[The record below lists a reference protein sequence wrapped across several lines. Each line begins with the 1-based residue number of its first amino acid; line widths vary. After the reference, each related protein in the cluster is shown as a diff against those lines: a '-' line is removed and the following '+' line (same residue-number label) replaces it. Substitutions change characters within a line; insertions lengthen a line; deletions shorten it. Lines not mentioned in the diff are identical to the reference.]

1 MECLPIM
8 HNKNLALP
16 GFIAASLLAFGAGD
30 CLAAAPRDSA
40 LKPLVDA
47 AIRPLMQ
54 QQGIAGM
61 AVAITVKG
69 QPHYFNY
76 GLASREEKKAVDQD
90 TLFEIGSV
98 SKTFTATLAAYA
110 QASGKLSLDAPA
122 SRYLPALQGSAF
134 EHISVLQLGTYS
146 GGGLPLQFPDQ
157 WDSQDKMLGY
167 YQSWKPTFAPG
178 AQRLY
183 SNPSL
188 GLFGYLAAQS
198 LGQPFAQAMEQRL
211 FPALGLT
218 HTYLQVPAAQQGHY
232 AQGYDKDGKPVRVGP
247 GAMDAEAYGV
257 KTSAADL
264 LRFVQA
270 NLQPQALP
278 QPWQQAIALT
288 HTGYY
293 QVEGM
298 TQGLGWELYPY
309 PSSLDA
315 LLAGNSAQMAFE
327 PHPTR
332 WLNPPRAPQA
342 DTLLNKTGG
351 TGGFGTY
358 VLFVPGK
365 DIGLVLLANKNY
377 PNAERVKVA
386 HALLEALD
394 KSAAVA
400 GQP

>member
-1 MECLPIM
+1 MECQPIM
-8 HNKNLALP
+8 HNKNLALS
-16 GFIAASLLAFGAGD
+16 GFFTISLLLSGAST
-30 CLAAAPRDSA
+30 CLAASQPDSA

-54 QQGIAGM
+54 QQDIAGM
-61 AVAITVKG
+61 AVAITLKG

-76 GLASREEKKAVDQD
+76 GLASKEGKKAVDAD
-90 TLFEIGSV
+90 TLFEVGSV
-98 SKTFTATLAAYA
+98 SKLFTATLGAYA
-110 QASGKLSLDAPA
+110 QASGKLSLNDPA
-122 SRYLPALQGSAF
+122 SRYLPALKGSAF
-134 EHISVLQLGTYS
+134 EHISLLQLGTYS
-146 GGGLPLQFPDQ
+146 AGGLPLQFPEQ

-167 YQSWKPTFAPG
+167 YQGWKPAFAPG

-183 SNPSL
+183 SNPSI

-198 LGQPFAQAMEQRL
+198 LGQPFEQLMEQRL
-211 FPALGLT
+211 FPQLGLQ
-218 HTYLQVPAAQQGHY
+218 HSYVQVPKSQMDNY
-232 AQGYDKDGKPVRVGP
+232 AQGYGKDGKPVRVSP
-247 GAMDAEAYGV
+247 GALDAEAYGV

-270 NLQPQALP
+270 NLKPESLA
-278 QPWQQAIALT
+278 QPWPQAIALT

-309 PSSLDA
+309 PLSLDA
-315 LLAGNSAQMAFE
+315 LLAGNSSQMAFE

-332 WLNPPRAPQA
+332 WFTPPQAPRA
-342 DTLLNKTGG
+342 DTLLNKTGS
-351 TGGFGTY
+351 TGGFGAY

-386 HALLEALD
+386 HALLKALD
-394 KSAAVA
+394 DA
-400 GQP
+400 QP

>member
-1 MECLPIM
+1 M
-8 HNKNLALP
+8 HNKNLTLP
-16 GFIAASLLAFGAGD
+16 GFITASLLIFTATNS
-30 CLAAAPRDSA
+30 LAASQPDST

-54 QQGIAGM
+54 QQDIAGM
-61 AVAITVKG
+61 AVAITLKG

-76 GLASREEKKAVDQD
+76 GLASKEEQKAVDQD

-134 EHISVLQLGTYS
+134 DHISVLQLATYS
-146 GGGLPLQFPDQ
+146 AGGLPLQFPEQ

-167 YQSWKPTFAPG
+167 YQQWKPAYAPG

-183 SNPSL
+183 SNPSI
-188 GLFGYLAAQS
+188 GLSGYLAAQS
-198 LGQPFAQAMEQRL
+198 LGQPFNQLMEQRL
-211 FPALGLT
+211 FPQFGLK
-218 HTYLQVPAAQQGHY
+218 HTYLQVPAAQMGNY
-232 AQGYDKDGKPVRVGP
+232 AQGYGKDGKPVRLGP
-247 GAMDAEAYGV
+247 GALDAEAYGV

-264 LRFVQA
+264 LRFVEA
-270 NLQPQALP
+270 NLKPESLP

-309 PSSLDA
+309 PIGLDA
-315 LLAGNSAQMAFE
+315 LLDGNSSQMAFE

-332 WLNPPRAPQA
+332 WLTPPQAPQA
-342 DTLLNKTGG
+342 NTLLNKTGS
-351 TGGFGTY
+351 TSGFGSY
-358 VLFVPGK
+358 VLYVPGK

-386 HALLEALD
+386 HALLDALD
-394 KSAAVA
+394 GTVGTDK
-400 GQP
+400 QP